1 MEARNEESEAQRYKE
16 KQKERIR
23 KRYSVKIDPDNYKFI
38 PAHKQPDYYD
48 EEIHQD
54 VAIYVR
60 VSTDDVRQTTSY
72 ELQKKYYEEFVLRH
86 PNWTLVHIYAD
97 EGISGTSLKH
107 RDEFN
112 RMIADCKAGKITMII
127 TKSVSRFA
135 RNVTDFVGTVR
146 MLAELRPHVGV
157 FFESEAIF
165 SLNDDSQ
172 MALTF
177 QATMAE
183 EESHTRSRSM
193 EASLRMRLNHGI
205 PLTPKLYG
213 YTHDEE
219 GKLIINP
226 DEEPTVRLMFFMY
239 LYGYSCQQIADTL
252 VELGRRSY
260 YGRLHWTAST
270 VLQVLRNERH
280 CGDVLTRKTYTESYR
295 THKVLKNRGD
305 REQSLYYN
313 HHEGIVSR
321 DDFNAVQKLLDN
333 ARYGNKSILPELR
346 VIEAGI
352 LQGFV
357 TINPRWAGFTADDYR
372 NASKSVYEIDKNQET
387 ITPAKEDELQVEAEE
402 GEFDLRGFEVAR
414 SEFFENSNGFFV
426 LLSRKCI
433 KFSSAC
439 VNRFGKN
446 NYVELLINPTEN
458 KLAVRSAT
466 KDNRNAVQVS
476 KLYEKKSKPR
486 EIPITA
492 FGETLFELLQ
502 WNMKNKYR
510 VSGQLYEEEEQT
522 TFVFER
528 NDGEILLHPDTVRT
542 DLTIETERVQ
552 PLLGTKNLIRA
563 VPSEWANSFGKPYY
577 VHEQSY
583 ETLASMKKEDWN
595 LRMKGQLY
603 ETGTRLKVTG
613 FEQLRAYITEQLGG
627 IAPREVIHGL

>member
-1 MEARNEESEAQRYKE
+1 VEARTIENEARINKE

-23 KRYSVKIDPDNYKFI
+23 KRYGVRIDPDNYRFI
-38 PAHKQPDYYD
+38 PARKVPDFYD
-48 EEIHQD
+48 ETIHQD
-54 VAIYVR
+54 VGIYVR

-72 ELQKKYYEEFVLRH
+72 ELQKKYYEEYVNRH

-112 RMIADCKAGKITMII
+112 RMIADCKAGKITRII

-135 RNVTDFVGTVR
+135 RNVEDFVGTVR
-146 MLAELRPHVGV
+146 MLAELKPHVGV
-157 FFESEAIF
+157 YFESEAIY
-165 SLNDDSQ
+165 SLNDESQ

-193 EASLRMRLNHGI
+193 EASLQMRLNHGI

-213 YTHDEE
+213 YTHDENGE
-219 GKLIINP
+219 LIINP
-226 DEEPTVRLMFFMY
+226 DEAPTVKLMFFMY

-252 VELGRRSY
+252 AELGRRSY
-260 YGRLHWTAST
+260 YGRLHWNAST

-295 THKVLKNRGD
+295 THKVVKNRGD
-305 REQSLYYN
+305 RGQSWYYN
-313 HHEGIVSR
+313 HHKGIVSR

-346 VIEAGI
+346 VIETGV
-352 LQGFV
+352 LHGFV
-357 TINPRWAGFTADDYR
+357 TINSRWSGFTADDYR
-372 NASKSVYEIDKNQET
+372 NASRSVYEIDDNQEV
-387 ITPAKEDELQVEAEE
+387 IMPAEDEYQIEVEE

-414 SEFFENSNGFFV
+414 SEFFENSHGFFA
-426 LLSRKCI
+426 LLSKKCI

-458 KLAVRSAT
+458 KFAVRSST
-466 KDNRNAVQVS
+466 KDNRNAVPIS
-476 KLYEKKSKPR
+476 KLYDNKTKPR

-510 VSGQLYEEEEQT
+510 VSGQLFEEDGHQT
-522 TFVFER
+522 FIFER
-528 NDGEILLHPDTVRT
+528 NDGEILLHPDTVRADVT
-542 DLTIETERVQ
+542 METERVK

-583 ETLASMKKEDWN
+583 ETLANMKKEEWN
-595 LRMKGQLY
+595 LRVKGQLF
-603 ETGTRLKVTG
+603 ETGTSFKVTG
-613 FEQLRAYITEQLGG
+613 FDELRTYITEQLGSVT
-627 IAPREVIHGL
+627 PKEVNHE

>member
-1 MEARNEESEAQRYKE
+1 MEARTIENEARINKE

-23 KRYSVKIDPDNYKFI
+23 KRYGVRIDPDNYRFI
-38 PAHKQPDYYD
+38 PARKVPDFYD
-48 EEIHQD
+48 ETIHQD
-54 VAIYVR
+54 VGIYVR

-72 ELQKKYYEEFVLRH
+72 ELQKKYYEEYVNRH

-112 RMIADCKAGKITMII
+112 RMIADCKAGKITRII

-135 RNVTDFVGTVR
+135 RNVEDFVGTVR
-146 MLAELRPHVGV
+146 MLAELKPHVGV
-157 FFESEAIF
+157 YFESEAIY
-165 SLNDDSQ
+165 SLNDESQ

-193 EASLRMRLNHGI
+193 EASLQMRLNHGI

-213 YTHDEE
+213 YTHDENGE
-219 GKLIINP
+219 LIINP
-226 DEEPTVRLMFFMY
+226 DEAPTVKLMFFMY

-252 VELGRRSY
+252 AELGRRSY
-260 YGRLHWTAST
+260 YGRLHWNAST

-295 THKVLKNRGD
+295 THKVVKNRGD
-305 REQSLYYN
+305 RGQSWYYN
-313 HHEGIVSR
+313 HHKGIVSR

-346 VIEAGI
+346 VIETGV
-352 LQGFV
+352 LHGFV
-357 TINPRWAGFTADDYR
+357 TINSRWSGFTADDYR
-372 NASKSVYEIDKNQET
+372 NASRSVYEIDDNQEV
-387 ITPAKEDELQVEAEE
+387 IMPAEEEEYQIEVEE

-414 SEFFENSNGFFV
+414 SEFFENSHGFFA
-426 LLSRKCI
+426 LLSKKCI

-458 KLAVRSAT
+458 KFAVRSST
-466 KDNRNAVQVS
+466 KDNRNAVPIS
-476 KLYEKKSKPR
+476 KLYEKKTKPR

-502 WNMKNKYR
+502 WNMNNKYR
-510 VSGQLYEEEEQT
+510 VSGQLYEEDGHQT
-522 TFVFER
+522 FIFER
-528 NDGEILLHPDTVRT
+528 NDGELLLRPDTVRADVT
-542 DLTIETERVQ
+542 METERVQ

-583 ETLASMKKEDWN
+583 ETLANMKKEEWN
-595 LRMKGQLY
+595 LRVKGQLF
-603 ETGTRLKVTG
+603 ETGASFKVTG
-613 FEQLRAYITEQLGG
+613 FDELRAYITEQLGS
-627 IAPREVIHGL
+627 IMPKEVNHE

>member
-1 MEARNEESEAQRYKE
+1 MEARTIDNEARINKE

-23 KRYSVKIDPDNYKFI
+23 KRYSVRIDPDNYRFI
-38 PAHKQPDYYD
+38 PARKVPDFYD
-48 EEIHQD
+48 ETIHQD
-54 VAIYVR
+54 VGIYVR

-72 ELQKKYYEEFVLRH
+72 ELQKKYYEDYVNRH

-112 RMIADCKAGKITMII
+112 RMIADCKAGKITRII

-135 RNVTDFVGTVR
+135 RNVEDFVGTVR
-146 MLAELRPHVGV
+146 MLAELKPHVGV
-157 FFESEAIF
+157 YFESEAIY
-165 SLNDDSQ
+165 SLNDESQ

-193 EASLRMRLNHGI
+193 EASLQMRLNHGI

-213 YTHDEE
+213 YTHDENGE
-219 GKLIINP
+219 LIINP
-226 DEEPTVRLMFFMY
+226 DEAPTVKLMFFMY

-252 VELGRRSY
+252 AELGRRSY
-260 YGRLHWTAST
+260 YGRLHWNAST

-295 THKVLKNRGD
+295 THKVVKNRGD
-305 REQSLYYN
+305 RGQSWYYN
-313 HHEGIVSR
+313 HHKGIVSR

-346 VIEAGI
+346 VIETGI
-352 LQGFV
+352 LHGFV
-357 TINPRWAGFTADDYR
+357 TINSRWSGFTADDYR
-372 NASKSVYEIDKNQET
+372 NASRSVYEIDDNQEV
-387 ITPAKEDELQVEAEE
+387 IMPVEEDEYQIEVEE

-414 SEFFENSNGFFV
+414 SEFFENSHGFFA
-426 LLSRKCI
+426 LLSKKCI

-458 KLAVRSAT
+458 KFAVRSAT
-466 KDNRNAVQVS
+466 KDNRNAVPVS
-476 KLYEKKSKPR
+476 KLYEKKTKPR

-502 WNMKNKYR
+502 WNMNNKYR
-510 VSGQLYEEEEQT
+510 VSGQLYEEDGHQT
-522 TFVFER
+522 FIFER
-528 NDGEILLHPDTVRT
+528 NDGEILLHPDTVRADVT
-542 DLTIETERVQ
+542 METERVQ

-583 ETLASMKKEDWN
+583 ETLANMNKEEWN
-595 LRMKGQLY
+595 LRVKGQLF
-603 ETGTRLKVTG
+603 ETGTSFKVTG
-613 FEQLRAYITEQLGG
+613 FDELRAYITEQLGS
-627 IAPREVIHGL
+627 ITPKEVIHE